1 MPVSAID
8 QAMSAPVF
16 ANCKVISMSELV
28 IERLRQ
34 GPLLCDGA
42 MGTVLYARASDSLMH
57 GRCFDELALTSP
69 ELIQRIHREYI
80 LAGAQIIETNTFGA
94 NAIKLSAYGLGDEV
108 KRINR
113 RAAQLAREARE
124 VAGQAVFVAGAV
136 GPSGQMQIPDLADSE
151 PRLAILRAT
160 FREQIEALME
170 GGVELLILETFSGI
184 VELRQAVLAARE
196 AGDLPIVAQLTF
208 NEDGLTLAGE
218 SPEAA
223 ARALVGLGVDVIGS
237 NCSQGP
243 AGIED
248 AMQRMAATLR
258 NIAPGSEDDLL
269 LSAQPNAGL
278 PQRVENR
285 FFYGATPTYFANY
298 ARRFAESGV
307 RLIGGCCGTTPAH
320 IAAMRDALAGYQ
332 PADVT
337 RTWTVEMP
345 LAESD
350 PFVDSAHSTSVAD
363 EGTRFQRALR
373 AGRFV
378 VSIELDP
385 PKGLNP
391 AKILDGAAY
400 LKKLGLE
407 FINIADSPMARVRM
421 SCIALARLLHD
432 TLDLETILHMTTRD
446 RNLMALQSD
455 LLGAHALGLHN
466 VLALTGDPVH
476 AGNYPNL
483 TGVWDVDS
491 VGLIGMLR
499 SMNEGYDAGGASLG
513 MPARF
518 HYGAALGLNMRNS
531 LIDVETE
538 RTRRKLLEDTT
549 AGVADLAEPEHLTE
563 TELELRRLR
572 QKLDAG
578 AQFIMTQPIYSL
590 EPLERFYDMFGPLPV
605 PMVLG
610 MIPLHS
616 SKQAEYLH
624 NEVPGFDIP
633 EEVRARLREA
643 GDHARDVGIELAHD
657 VITSARDRGLIQGC
671 YLMPS
676 FGRYDLV
683 GELAQD
689 LLRHEPAA
697 RA

>member
-1 MPVSAID
+1 
-8 QAMSAPVF
+8 
-16 ANCKVISMSELV
+16 MSEL
-28 IERLRQ
+28 ILDRMRQ

-42 MGTVLYARASDSLMH
+42 MGTMLYARASASQMH
-57 GRCFDELALTSP
+57 GRCFDELVLTSP
-69 ELIQRIHREYI
+69 ELVQRIHREYI
-80 LAGAQIIETNTFGA
+80 LAGAQVIETNTFGA
-94 NAIKLSAYGLGDEV
+94 NAIKLGAYGLGDEV
-108 KRINR
+108 RRINR
-113 RAAQLAREARE
+113 RATQLAREARE
-124 VAGQAVFVAGAV
+124 IAGQPVFVAGAV
-136 GPSGQMQIPDLADSE
+136 GPSGQMQIPDLADTE
-151 PRLAILRAT
+151 PRLAILRGV

-170 GGVELLILETFSGI
+170 GGAELLILETFGSV

-196 AGDLPIVAQLTF
+196 AGDLPVVAQLTF
-208 NEDGLTLAGE
+208 SEDGLTLAGE
-218 SPEAA
+218 SPEMAT
-223 ARALVGLGVDVIGS
+223 RALAGLGIAVLGS

-248 AMQRMAATLR
+248 AVHRMATTLR
-258 NIAPGSEDDLL
+258 QIAPGSDDDLM

-285 FFYGATPTYFANY
+285 FFYGATPSYFADY

-332 PADVT
+332 PQDGA
-337 RTWTVEMP
+337 RSWTVEAP
-345 LAESD
+345 LAESEPMGAGAD
-350 PFVDSAHSTSVAD
+350 ASAFAD
-363 EGTRFQRALR
+363 EGTRFQQALR

-391 AKILDGAAY
+391 SKILDGAAF
-400 LKKLGLE
+400 LKTLGLE
-407 FINIADSPMARVRM
+407 FVNIADSPMARVRM
-421 SCIALARLLHD
+421 SCVALARLLRD
-432 TLDLETILHMTTRD
+432 RLDLEAILHITTRD

-466 VLALTGDPVH
+466 ILALTGDPLH

-491 VGLIGMLR
+491 VGLLGVLRGM
-499 SMNEGYDAGGASLG
+499 NDGYDAGGASLG
-513 MPARF
+513 LPAQF
-518 HYGAALGLNMRNS
+518 HIGAALNLNMQS
-531 LIDVETE
+531 ELIDVERE
-538 RTRRKLLEDTT
+538 RTRRKLLHNGLSDDASDGNEP
-549 AGVADLAEPEHLTE
+549 LALTE

-590 EPLERFYDMFGPLPV
+590 EPLERFCAAFGTIPAPL
-605 PMVLG
+605 VLG

-616 SKQAEYLH
+616 SKHAEYLH
-624 NEVPGFDIP
+624 NEVPGISIP
-633 EEVRARLREA
+633 DEVRARMREA
-643 GDHARDVGIELAHD
+643 GEHGREVGIALAHE
-657 VITSARDRGLIQGC
+657 VITTARDRGLIQGC

-676 FGRYDLV
+676 YGRYDLV
-683 GELAQD
+683 GELAQE
-689 LLRHEPAA
+689 LLRHEQQTIESATQSQVS
-697 RA
+697 